1 MILASQ
7 SPRRREILGNAGFT
21 FTVHAAD
28 IDETPLEDEAPV
40 QMVERLARSKAH
52 ASVPFARSL
61 GDNLIVAAD
70 TIVWAP
76 ECGMLGKPADEQDA
90 LRMLTLLSGRTHHVT
105 SGVSIIR
112 IDGGSTIEH
121 TFHETTDVTF
131 HQLSDSWLR
140 AYVAS
145 GEPLDKAGAYAIQG
159 RGAVLVKSIHGD
171 YDNVVGLPLSRLVR
185 ELNVIADDGSDYVLN
200 VLGGTHE

>member
-7 SPRRREILGNAGFT
+7 SPRRREIFERAGFS

-28 IDETPLEDEAPV
+28 IDETPLSNETPP
-40 QMVERLARSKAH
+40 QMVERLARTKAH
-52 ASVPFARSL
+52 ATVPFAREM

-70 TIVWAP
+70 TIVWSP
-76 ECGMLGKPADEQDA
+76 DVGVLGKPADDADA
-90 LRMLTLLSGRTHHVT
+90 LRMLTLLSGRTHFVT

-112 IDGGSTIEH
+112 IDGDSTIEH

-131 HQLSDSWLR
+131 HLVSDACLR

-145 GEPLDKAGAYAIQG
+145 GEPRDKAGAYAIQG
-159 RGAVLVKSIHGD
+159 RGAVLVKSIRGD

-185 ELNVIADDGSDYVLN
+185 ELNVVCDDESDYVFD
-200 VLGGTHE
+200 VLRG